1 MPREPT
7 FFFFFEKEDYQ
18 NKYLY
23 LEIYTQESHD
33 ENLADIA
40 QRLNEKVKLMGCF
53 LQFLSSPTWV
63 CIPRSHK
70 YYVKD

>member
-53 LQFLSSPTWV
+53 LQFLSSPT
-63 CIPRSHK
+63 
-70 YYVKD
+70 